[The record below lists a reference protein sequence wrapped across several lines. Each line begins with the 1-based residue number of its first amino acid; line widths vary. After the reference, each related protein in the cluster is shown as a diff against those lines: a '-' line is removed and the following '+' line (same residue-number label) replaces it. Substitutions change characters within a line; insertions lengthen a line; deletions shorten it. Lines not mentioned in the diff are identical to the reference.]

1 MKSETRLRLELILW
15 PVLSLEAAGV
25 SYLVWEVR
33 SPERLTTSW
42 VMGVAAIV
50 IGVIS
55 LAFVIDTW
63 LPQKP

>member
-1 MKSETRLRLELILW
+1 MKSETRLRLERILW
-15 PVLSLEAAGV
+15 PVLSFEAAGV
-25 SYLVWEVR
+25 SYLVWGVL

-55 LAFVIDTW
+55 LAFVIDTC